1 MNHYR
6 NATSIK
12 FKTAAIA
19 GAITAGLVASA
30 PAYAQVLQPVVNA
43 SNLISN
49 TVTAVALG
57 LMTIAVTVAGYK
69 IMFAGAN
76 FRDVSNLLI
85 GASVSGAAAAIAALF

>member
-1 MNHYR
+1 MNQQQAIR
-6 NATSIK
+6 KTVAFATA
-12 FKTAAIA
+12 TALAV
-19 GAITAGLVASA
+19 LAST

-43 SNLISN
+43 SALIQN

-85 GASVSGAAAAIAALF
+85 GGAVSGGAAAIAALF

>member
-1 MNHYR
+1 MNDYR
-6 NATSIK
+6 NAANIK

-19 GAITAGLVASA
+19 GAIAAGLAA
-30 PAYAQVLQPVVNA
+30 ANPAYAQVLQPVVNA
-43 SNLISN
+43 SALIAN

-85 GASVSGAAAAIAALF
+85 GGAVSGGAAAIAALF